1 MIKKSVYGI
10 LREFGISSEI
20 AEKANNEIFDNV
32 ITPLNEQIAELEKS
46 VEQQEELRENAEECI
61 KKLTTANRK
70 KSFTGNF
77 EADVGEAIR
86 RNLRITHD
94 DDTNSIHIFWNDHEL
109 D

>member
-1 MIKKSVYGI
+1 MTKKSVYGI

-20 AEKANNEIFDNV
+20 AEKANNKIYEHV
-32 ITPLNEQIAELEKS
+32 ITPYENEIAELEKD
-46 VEQQEELRENAEECI
+46 VEFQASQRQKSEETIKALKKP
-61 KKLTTANRK
+61 KKLF
-70 KSFTGNF
+70 SGNF

>member
-20 AEKANNEIFDNV
+20 AEKANNEIYEQV
-32 ITPLNEQIAELEKS
+32 ITQLNNEI
-46 VEQQEELRENAEECI
+46 EELNKDVEYQASQRQTAEETI
-61 KKLTTANRK
+61 KKLKHPK
-70 KSFTGNF
+70 KTFSGNF

>member
-10 LREFGISSEI
+10 LREFGISSEL
-20 AEKANNEIFDNV
+20 AEKVNNEIFDNV

-46 VEQQEELRENAEECI
+46 VEQQAELRENAEERI
-61 KKLTTANRK
+61 KNLTTANRK

>member
-1 MIKKSVYGI
+1 MKQKKSVYTI
-10 LREFGISSEI
+10 LRDLGISSEI
-20 AEKANNEIFDNV
+20 AEKANNEIYEQA
-32 ITPLNEQIAELEKS
+32 IAPLNNEI
-46 VEQQEELRENAEECI
+46 EELNEDVEYQASRRQKSEETI
-61 KKLTTANRK
+61 KALKKPKKLF
-70 KSFTGNF
+70 SGNF

>member
-1 MIKKSVYGI
+1 MIKKSIYGI

-20 AEKANNEIFDNV
+20 AEKANNEIYEHI
-32 ITPLNEQIAELEKS
+32 ITPYENEIAELEKD
-46 VEQQEELRENAEECI
+46 VEFQASQRQKSEETI
-61 KKLTTANRK
+61 KELK
-70 KSFTGNF
+70 KPKKKFSGNF

>member
-1 MIKKSVYGI
+1 MSSIEIYHKVYTDSNSC
-10 LREFGISSEI
+10 EVSCSDKF
-20 AEKANNEIFDNV
+20 F
-32 ITPLNEQIAELEKS
+32 IT
-46 VEQQEELRENAEECI
+46 ELRENAEERI
-61 KKLTTANRK
+61 KNLTTANRK

-94 DDTNSIHIFWNDHEL
+94 DTNSIHTFWNDHEL

>member
-1 MIKKSVYGI
+1 MIRKSVYGI

-46 VEQQEELRENAEECI
+46 VEQQAELRENAEERI
-61 KKLTTANRK
+61 KKLSTANRK

>member
-1 MIKKSVYGI
+1 MTKKSVYGI

-20 AEKANNEIFDNV
+20 AEKANNEIFEHV
-32 ITPLNEQIAELEKS
+32 ITPYENEIVELEKD
-46 VEQQEELRENAEECI
+46 VEFQASLRQKSEETIKALKKP
-61 KKLTTANRK
+61 KKLF
-70 KSFTGNF
+70 SGNF